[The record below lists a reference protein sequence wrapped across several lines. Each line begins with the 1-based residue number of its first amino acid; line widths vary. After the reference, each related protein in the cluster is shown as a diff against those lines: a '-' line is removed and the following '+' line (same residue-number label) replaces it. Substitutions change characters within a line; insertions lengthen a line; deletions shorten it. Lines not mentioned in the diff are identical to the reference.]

1 MKLIFEK
8 RFEKDLK
15 KIKDKYVLH
24 ELKEIIQ
31 KISRVKSLL
40 ELDKNI
46 KRMRSNPNYWR
57 MEIIE

>member
-40 ELDKNI
+40 ELD
-46 KRMRSNPNYWR
+46 
-57 MEIIE
+57 IEYTEDEK